1 MSKESYYQ
9 EWFESKD
16 AQDRLEWFNRDESRE
31 ILDLKDK
38 TAGVYEVLYKSVRS
52 GIVISAYIGSALDL
66 RTAALTVIKRM
77 LGNPATFTFHTGLD
91 SVDNCDFE
99 FVIKILSYEKDPVKR
114 EKEKMRL
121 ILENNPFLQDG
132 SKFEYYPMKN
142 KNPRADTCIHPWK
155 NQRREAFISRLAS
168 EKARINQPNA

>member
-38 TAGVYEVLYKSVRS
+38 TAGVYEVLYKKKSME
-52 GIVISAYIGSALDL
+52 ISAFIGASNDIK
-66 RTAALTVIKRM
+66 TAALACLKRL
-77 LGNPATFTFHTGLD
+77 LGNPKYFSYWSGLHETLD
-91 SVDNCDFE
+91 E
-99 FVIKILSYEKDPVKR
+99 EWKIIINVLSYEQDPVSR
-114 EKEKMRL
+114 ERKKMEH
-121 ILENNPFLQDG
+121 ILEKNPFLQDG

-168 EKARINQPNA
+168 EKSRINQPNA